1 MPSSH
6 MVVTGIFATLMTI
19 SNRKDIFLALGL
31 SALEAIARYKLRY
44 HYPSQILAGYVF
56 GIIYTLIAIK
66 YNTE

>member
-1 MPSSH
+1 
-6 MVVTGIFATLMTI
+6 MTI